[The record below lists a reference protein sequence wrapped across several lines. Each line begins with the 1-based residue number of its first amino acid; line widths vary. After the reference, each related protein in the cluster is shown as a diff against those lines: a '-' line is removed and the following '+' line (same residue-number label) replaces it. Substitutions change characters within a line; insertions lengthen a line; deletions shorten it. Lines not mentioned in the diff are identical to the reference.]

1 MAGRAIS
8 EQDLGHGGV
17 RRGRL
22 AAPAFLCVALLAA
35 GPGQTVAAARV
46 LLMADPLAQG
56 APPYGDPV
64 HRIAVQHLG
73 ARLRDGGFAV
83 VEQTTGAEGSAPV
96 DVAALFAIHV
106 LVRNHGYTTKVE
118 TRMTGRLLNLG
129 NGQEIGSFAL
139 SAPRALR
146 AAGDCA
152 RACVE
157 ELAGRSVQALSRELG
172 ARMTE
177 RLAAATGHSGLAGPD
192 PSGGSGLPTAY
203 TLVFDGFSPEAV
215 LEFEEYLV
223 AFSGYGTHRP
233 LSAAPSRQV
242 FWYETRSGRGRL
254 NRNLGKMLA
263 HLQLRGAVSLDGNTF
278 TLRRG
283 AESEANEPSWDD
295 W

>member
-1 MAGRAIS
+1 
-8 EQDLGHGGV
+8 
-17 RRGRL
+17 
-22 AAPAFLCVALLAA
+22 
-35 GPGQTVAAARV
+35 
-46 LLMADPLAQG
+46 MADPLAQG

-177 RLAAATGHSGLAGPD
+177 RLAAATGHSGL
-192 PSGGSGLPTAY
+192 PTAY